1 MRYELIKSV
10 VALLAILAS
19 SSIFGW
25 QVYQYL
31 WLNLRR
37 GRPSFVIKDWGKRIE
52 GLFVYVAGQA
62 RLFRFFPPGLAHFF
76 IFWGFLLLLL
86 TILQA
91 ILEGLVA
98 FADPDFVI
106 PGLGTF
112 GPLAL
117 LQDLF
122 AAFVAAAILY
132 ALYVRL
138 VVNPKRYEGSHKA
151 QGVMV
156 LLFILTIMLSL
167 LAMNGARIN
176 LGEDLLANWR
186 PVSAATGALFA
197 SLNPG
202 GQFAVKE
209 ISYWIHLGVVLVFLT
224 ELPSGK
230 HFHVVTSAFAVFLRN
245 LGPRG
250 RLPALQ
256 GRDGDAGVKVAEHL
270 RWRHMLDLYTCTEC
284 GRCQEVCPAYNSGL
298 ALSPKVLMMR
308 LRDNLKERGRVLSF
322 SPQPDLAGGPGR
334 ALNTQSDSNVSPR
347 SQRAQRFDDRI
358 KKDRAILDKKLVG
371 DILSE
376 KEIWGCTTCYACDQE
391 CPLFIEH
398 VAPVVDIRRN
408 LVMDGRVDAEL
419 QKALDNLGR
428 YGNSFGQS
436 PRMRARWTQGL
447 QPAVADI
454 RREPAEYLWF
464 VGDYASYNAAL
475 TDVTRK
481 TAQVFQKAVLDFGI
495 LYDAEGNAGN
505 DVRRAGE
512 EGLFEMLVEK
522 YLSALERC
530 QYETVVT
537 TDPHSF
543 NTLRNEY
550 PDDWRSQHPVLHY
563 ASLLDDLLASGKL
576 KLSRKLGYTVTYH
589 DPCYLGRYNEVYDA
603 PRRVIAATGCKLVEM
618 PRHADRAY
626 CCGAGGGRIWME
638 EGQVRE
644 RPSESR
650 IREAA
655 ALNGVETLVVAC
667 PKDVTMYRDA
677 IKTTGHE
684 SKLQVKDLIE
694 LVHEAM

>member
-1 MRYELIKSV
+1 MRYEQVKSV

-19 SSIFGW
+19 FSVFGW
-25 QVYQYL
+25 QIYQYL

-37 GRPSFVIKDWGKRIE
+37 GRPSFAIKDWGVRIQ
-52 GLFVYVAGQA
+52 GLFVYVAGQL

-76 IFWGFLLLLL
+76 IFWGFLLLSL

-98 FADPDFVI
+98 FANPNFVLPVI
-106 PGLGTF
+106 GTF

-122 AAFVAAAILY
+122 AVFVAIAVLY

-138 VVNPKRYEGSHKA
+138 IANPKRYQGSHKA

-167 LAMNGARIN
+167 LTMNGARIN
-176 LGEDLLANWR
+176 LGEDPLANWR
-186 PVSAATGALFA
+186 PVSAAVGGLFA
-197 SLNPG
+197 ALSAS

-209 ISYWIHLGVVLVFLT
+209 TSYWVHLGVVLVFLT
-224 ELPSGK
+224 ELPMGK
-230 HFHVVTSAFAVFLRN
+230 HFHVVTSVFAVFLRD
-245 LGPRG
+245 LEPRG

-256 GRDGDAGVKVAEHL
+256 QTNGDAGVKVAEQL
-270 RWRHMLDLYTCTEC
+270 RWRQMLDLYTCTEC

-298 ALSPKVLMMR
+298 ALSPKLLMMR
-308 LRDNLKERGRVLSF
+308 LRDNLKERGHVLNRHNG
-322 SPQPDLAGGPGR
+322 A
-334 ALNTQSDSNVSPR
+334 
-347 SQRAQRFDDRI
+347 SQ
-358 KKDRAILDKKLVG
+358 AILDKKLVG

-408 LVMDGRVDAEL
+408 LVMDGRIDAEL
-419 QKALDNLGR
+419 QKSLDNLGR

-454 RREPAEYLWF
+454 RRGAAEFLWF
-464 VGDYASYNAAL
+464 VGDYASYSATL
-475 TDVTRK
+475 SDVTLK
-481 TAQVFQKAVLDFGI
+481 TAEVFQQAGLDFGI
-495 LYDAEGNAGN
+495 LYDAEQNAGN
-505 DVRRAGE
+505 DVRRVGE

-522 YLSALERC
+522 NLSTLERC
-530 QYETVVT
+530 QFETVVT

-550 PDDWRSQHPVLHY
+550 PDEWRSQHQVLHY
-563 ASLLDDLLASGKL
+563 ASLLDDLLATGKL
-576 KLSRKLGYTVTYH
+576 KLSRKLDYTVTYH

-638 EGQVRE
+638 EGQVSE

-655 ALNGVETLVVAC
+655 VLNGIEALVVAC
-667 PKDVTMYRDA
+667 PKDVTMYQDA
-677 IKTTGHE
+677 VKTTGYE

-694 LVHEAM
+694 LVYEAM